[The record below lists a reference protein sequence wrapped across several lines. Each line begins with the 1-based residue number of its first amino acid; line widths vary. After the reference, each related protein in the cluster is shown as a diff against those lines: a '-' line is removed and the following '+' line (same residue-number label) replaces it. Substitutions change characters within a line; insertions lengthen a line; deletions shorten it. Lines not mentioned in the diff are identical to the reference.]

1 MKLSEVGE
9 LPLLEI
15 IRKRFRG
22 KTSRLVLGIGDDAA
36 VIRPKNTNMLLT
48 TDMMVE
54 GVHFDLRWTTP
65 YQLGFKLVS
74 VNVSDI
80 YAMGG
85 TPEFLLINFA
95 AGKDTDYGF
104 FEEIFDGIENAIK
117 KYGISLIG
125 GDVSSSDRI
134 TLSATVTGYSS
145 KVLRRS
151 GARTGDRIY
160 VTGYLGEAACG
171 LEMMKRIKKKVKIE
185 KGQKAKLP
193 LKWDLALP
201 LIQRHLL
208 PVARN
213 PERFIKKASSM
224 IDISDGLLIDLSRI
238 CSESRVGARIFTC
251 KIPLSDELKKT
262 AEYIG
267 LSPLELALS
276 GGEDYELLFT
286 AHEREKVSAYCIG
299 EIINTGMQ
307 LVDDKGKRNK
317 VSVKGYQHFTVQR

>member
-1 MKLSEVGE
+1 MKLSEIGE
-9 LPLLEI
+9 LPLLRI

-22 KTSRLVLGIGDDAA
+22 KTPRLVLGIGDDAA

-85 TPEFLLINFA
+85 KPEFLLINFA

-117 KYGISLIG
+117 TYGISLIG

-134 TLSATVTGYSS
+134 TLSATVTGYSA

-151 GARTGDRIY
+151 SARTGNRIY

-171 LEMMKRIKKKVKIE
+171 LELMKRIKKKVKIE
-185 KGQKAKLP
+185 KGQKAKIS

-201 LIQRHLL
+201 LIQRHLM

-238 CSESRVGARIFTC
+238 CSESGVGARIYVDR
-251 KIPLSDELKKT
+251 IPMSDQLKRT
-262 AEYIG
+262 TEYLGI
-267 LSPLELALS
+267 SPLDLALG

-286 AHEREKVSAYCIG
+286 TPAKEKVNAYCIG
-299 EIINTGMQ
+299 EIVNSGMQ
-307 LVDDKGKRNK
+307 LVDVKGKRNK
-317 VSVKGYQHFTVQR
+317 VPVKGYQHFTVQR